1 MGAIGGLGNP
11 VRYFLARPT
20 ATVVGWL
27 CYCMLELPKLRRT
40 Q

>member
-1 MGAIGGLGNP
+1 MGTIGGLGNP
-11 VRYFLARPT
+11 GCYFLAGPT

-27 CYCMLELPKLRRT
+27 CYCMLELAELRRT

>member
-1 MGAIGGLGNP
+1 MRAIGDLGNP
-11 VRYFLARPT
+11 SCYFLAGPT

-27 CYCMLELPKLRRT
+27 CYYLLELAELRRI